1 MELSGWQ
8 ITKTL
13 QATVR
18 TVAFIV
24 SRLHVKLLESSRTE
38 EWQLCREKTVV
49 QGEYKESS
57 QEAVLAQ
64 WRYDA
69 GFDQDGSGELVR
81 SHGFW
86 INFKDRTNRI
96 SS

>member
-1 MELSGWQ
+1 M
-8 ITKTL
+8 
-13 QATVR
+13 
-18 TVAFIV
+18 AFIV
-24 SRLHVKLLESSRTE
+24 SRLHGKLLGSSRTA

-69 GFDQDGSGELVR
+69 GFD
-81 SHGFW
+81 
-86 INFKDRTNRI
+86 
-96 SS
+96 